1 MDGKN
6 TLVCKVFGGAK
17 PVSNMTT
24 KRIMISLPDNLLQ
37 EVDGIVEMENS
48 NRSEFIRQAM
58 KLYLLE
64 RKKRFLRESMQR
76 GYMEMAKINLGIAAE
91 SFQAE
96 EAAGSTVD
104 RLVSGV

>member
-1 MDGKN
+1 MN
-6 TLVCKVFGGAK
+6 
-17 PVSNMTT
+17 T

-58 KLYLLE
+58 KLYLME
-64 RKKRFLRESMQR
+64 RKKRHLRESMQR
-76 GYMEMAKINLGIAAE
+76 GYMEMAKINLHIASEA
-91 SFQAE
+91 FQAE
-96 EAAGSTVD
+96 EDAGSTVS